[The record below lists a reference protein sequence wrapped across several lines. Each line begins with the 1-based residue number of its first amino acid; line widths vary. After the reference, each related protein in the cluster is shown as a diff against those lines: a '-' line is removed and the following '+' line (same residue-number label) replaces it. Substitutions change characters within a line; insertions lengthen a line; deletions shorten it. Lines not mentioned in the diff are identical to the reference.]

1 MKEYTI
7 STIAIT
13 KITKSASSMYLIR

>member
-7 STIAIT
+7 SDC
-13 KITKSASSMYLIR
+13 KLE